1 MLVEVKEFIENVG
14 YRYFIMNKDSI
25 ELIENNSKQ
34 VINMEYKKI
43 FNTFIGL
50 LSLSNE
56 WEYSIEDEGIYEIT
70 FFEKNKIKKY
80 CFNEVPSN
88 WLLFKAYISVLVGET
103 YE

>member
-50 LSLSNE
+50 LSLSRE
-56 WEYSIEDEGIYEIT
+56 WNYSEEEEGNYEIS
-70 FFEKNKIKKY
+70 FFDGDKIKKY

-88 WLLFKAYISVLVGET
+88 WLLFKSYISVLVGET